1 MPSLRLTLFAFLGF
15 TLPLVPHAHAQD
27 TSSFYIVTY
36 FETMTT
42 DAPKAAEIARELA
55 AASRKQEGNLRFE
68 VLQRVGQTDHFVILE
83 AWRNKEVHAAHA
95 KAAHTGQFRQ
105 KLASMLR
112 GPYDERPHGGLAVA
126 ASSADPGKTPPT
138 TPPVYV
144 VTHVDIIPPEKEKGI
159 QLVKELAEASRRE
172 TGNTRFDVL
181 QQANRPNHM
190 TVVEVWES
198 RQAVDSHGGIQH
210 MKQFREKLMPMSG
223 SLYDERFY
231 RLLN

>member
-1 MPSLRLTLFAFLGF
+1 MASLRLALLFFMGVTMSL
-15 TLPLVPHAHAQD
+15 TQHAHSQD
-27 TSSFYIVTY
+27 NSSFYIVTY

-55 AASRKQEGNLRFE
+55 GASRKADGNLRFE
-68 VLQRVGQTDHFVILE
+68 VLQRIGQTDNFVILE
-83 AWRNKEVHAAHA
+83 AWRNKDAHAANV
-95 KAAHTGQFRQ
+95 KAAHTSQFRQ

-126 ASSADPGKTPPT
+126 SSSDAGKTPGT
-138 TPPVYV
+138 TPPIYV
-144 VTHVDIIPPEKEKGI
+144 VTHVDIIPPEKDKGI

-172 TGNTRFDVL
+172 TGNMRFEVL
-181 QQANRPNHM
+181 QQSNRPNHM

-198 RQAVDSHGGIQH
+198 RQVVDSHGGAQH

>member
-1 MPSLRLTLFAFLGF
+1 MSSLRLTLLALFGFA
-15 TLPLVPHAHAQD
+15 LPVTQHAHGQD
-27 TSSFYIVTY
+27 STVVYVVTY
-36 FETMTT
+36 FETVPA

-55 AASRKQEGNLRFE
+55 AASRKDSGNLRFE

-83 AWRNKEVHAAHA
+83 AWKSKEIHAAHA
-95 KAAHTGQFRQ
+95 KAAHTTQFRQ
-105 KLASMLR
+105 KLAPLLR

-126 ASSADPGKTPPT
+126 SPAEPIKTAAT

-144 VTHVDIIPPEKEKGI
+144 VTHVDIIPPEKDKGI
-159 QLVKELAEASRRE
+159 QATRELAEASRRD
-172 TGNTRFDVL
+172 TGNLRFDVL
-181 QQANRPNHM
+181 QQLNRPNHM

-198 RQAVDSHGGIQH
+198 RQAVDSHAAAQH

-231 RLLN
+231 RILN

>member
-1 MPSLRLTLFAFLGF
+1 MPGLKLALLALFGVTMSF
-15 TLPLVPHAHAQD
+15 TQNARSQETTVHV
-27 TSSFYIVTY
+27 VTY
-36 FETMTT
+36 FETVPA

-55 AASRKQEGNLRFE
+55 GASRKDDGNLRFE

-83 AWRNKEVHAAHA
+83 AWRNKEAHAAHA
-95 KAAHTGQFRQ
+95 KAAHTTQFRQ

-112 GPYDERPHGGLAVA
+112 GPYDERPHGSLMA
-126 ASSADPGKTPPT
+126 ASASEAIKTSAT

-144 VTHVDIIPPEKEKGI
+144 VTHVDIIPPEKDKGI

-172 TGNTRFDVL
+172 TGNLRYEVL
-181 QQANRPNHM
+181 QQSNRPNHM

-198 RQAVDSHGGIQH
+198 RQAVDVHGAAQH

-223 SLYDERFY
+223 SLYDERFF
-231 RLLN
+231 RMLN

>member
-1 MPSLRLTLFAFLGF
+1 MARLRLTLLAFLGF
-15 TLPLVPHAHAQD
+15 ALPLTQHANGQD
-27 TSSFYIVTY
+27 SATAYLVTY
-36 FETMTT
+36 FETMPA

-55 AASRKQEGNLRFE
+55 AASRKEDGNARFE
-68 VLQRVGQTDHFVILE
+68 ILQRVGQTDHFVILE
-83 AWRNKEVHAAHA
+83 AWRNKEAHAAHA
-95 KAAHTGQFRQ
+95 KAAHTTQFRQ
-105 KLASMLR
+105 KLASLLR

-126 ASSADPGKTPPT
+126 SAAEPIKTTGT

-144 VTHVDIIPPEKEKGI
+144 VTHVDIIPPEKDKGI
-159 QLVKELAEASRRE
+159 QLAKELAEASRRE
-172 TGNTRFDVL
+172 SGNLRFEVL
-181 QQANRPNHM
+181 QQSSRPNHM

-198 RQAVDSHGGIQH
+198 RAAVEGHGNAQH